1 MAKKVHIDIREGYDV
16 IIGKGLLNN
25 AGELFKEYG
34 ISGKLGIVTDS
45 NVAPLYLDTLK
56 ASLVDCG
63 YEVIS
68 YTFPAGEKSKNLD
81 TLSDILDFFAENGM
95 TRKDFAIALGGGV
108 TGDITG
114 FAAGV
119 YMRGISY
126 IQIPTTLLASV
137 DSSVG
142 GKTAVDLKAGKN
154 LAGVFIQPKLVIT
167 DTDTLKT
174 LSKDIYSDGMAE
186 VIKTAIL
193 GDRELF
199 EKLEKEENIDEYIV
213 SRCVEYKGKI
223 VSEDEFEMG
232 VRKLLNL
239 GHTPAHSIEKLS
251 SYSVS
256 HGHAVGMGLG
266 IIARASYKEGLI
278 SKEIADRILNLLE
291 KFSLKTTTVY
301 SPIDMARE
309 ALFDKKR
316 QKNSISVIKICDIGN
331 CFIES
336 IPTDKVQDLF
346 EKGCS
351 DI

>member
-1 MAKKVHIDIREGYDV
+1 MTTKVYIDVKDGYDV
-16 IIGKGLLNN
+16 IIGRKLLNK
-25 AGELFKEYG
+25 AGEIFKEYG

-45 NVAPLYLDTLK
+45 NVAPLYLDTLRK
-56 ASLVDCG
+56 SLEDHG

-68 YTFPAGEKSKNLD
+68 YIFPAGEKSKNFA
-81 TLSDILDFFAENGM
+81 TLSDILNFFAKSGM
-95 TRKDFAIALGGGV
+95 TRKDVAIALGGGV

-126 IQIPTTLLASV
+126 VQIPTTLLASV

-142 GKTAVDLKAGKN
+142 GKTAVDLESGKN
-154 LAGVFIQPKLVIT
+154 LAGVFIQPKLVIS
-167 DTDTLKT
+167 DTETLKT
-174 LSKDIYSDGMAE
+174 LDKEIYSDGMAE

-193 GDRELF
+193 GDSLLF
-199 EKLEKEENIDEYIV
+199 EKLESEEDIDEYIV
-213 SRCVEYKGKI
+213 THCVNYKGKI

-251 SYSVS
+251 SYTLS
-256 HGHAVGMGLG
+256 HGHAVGIGLSMV
-266 IIARASYKEGLI
+266 AKASYREGLLSRESAI
-278 SKEIADRILNLLE
+278 KILKLLD
-291 KFSLKTTTVY
+291 KYSLSTECTY
-301 SPIDMARE
+301 SPLEMAKE

-316 QKNSISVIKICDIGN
+316 EKNSINVIKISDIGK
-331 CFIES
+331 CIIETIS
-336 IPTDKVQDLF
+336 TDKLEEF
-346 EKGCS
+346 FKKGLG